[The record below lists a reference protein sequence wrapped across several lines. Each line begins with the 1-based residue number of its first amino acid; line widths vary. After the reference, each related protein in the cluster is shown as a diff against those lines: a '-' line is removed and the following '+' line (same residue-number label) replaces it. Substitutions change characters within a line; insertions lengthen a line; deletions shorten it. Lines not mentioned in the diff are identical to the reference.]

1 MSMYYGKDSG
11 GTNNKLL
18 PIILLAAS
26 AVAIVATVI
35 LWFYGIYFFFFFF
48 FFFFLPLTFSLPWSI
63 KRLRRRNARNSGMW
77 KISASQCQ
85 EATAAV
91 LKSNVHPLKNA
102 FCSSL
107 ALCFYI
113 CVVFMFCWFHRYYIL
128 FFFFFQTRYTSPI
141 CKMNMTA

>member
-35 LWFYGIYFFFFFF
+35 LWFYGIYFFFFF